1 MNNELA
7 KDILQMIEHAKLTH
21 DEKKQVVHQWIKLI
35 DDIKY
40 MCIGAKPSKPIY
52 IYREDRELYEIP

>member
-21 DEKKQVVHQWIKLI
+21 DEKKQGVHQWIRLV
-35 DDIKY
+35 DGIKNL
-40 MCIGAKPSKPIY
+40 CIA
-52 IYREDRELYEIP
+52 DRITKKANQLK

>member
-1 MNNELA
+1 MDNELA

-21 DEKKQVVHQWIKLI
+21 DEKKQGVHQWIKLI

-40 MCIGAKPSKPIY
+40 MCIGQKTKY
-52 IYREDRELYEIP
+52 IHREEYEQP

>member
-21 DEKKQVVHQWIKLI
+21 DEKKQGVYQWIKLI

-40 MCIGAKPSKPIY
+40 MCIGQKTKY
-52 IYREDRELYEIP
+52 IHREEYEQP